1 MNIIQLFS
9 LLDLKTDQILEF
21 GFEDY
26 IRIEKKINFEKKVN
40 PEIDSNTS
48 ENLITALKNYKEELL
63 FVMSNRVF
71 FNFFTHNNFSE
82 DYFSNDNL
90 IVSDEKIKH
99 FITLFLAEDLI
110 SFFSLKLSKSWYH
123 YLEELDFLLDL
134 KTYFPEEV
142 IYKMA
147 SLVFSKLDFAIFQLR
162 VLSSND
168 ISSISY
174 IQHKTFYYLLS
185 HFATIELD
193 RKMSNLLS
201 LVIKFYE
208 KKTNILFFT
217 CVVKSMAFYNDFNGN
232 ITKILIQNRDAVSK
246 FKDDAGNDK
255 VDTAT
260 SLVIAVVCVV
270 IFFLLIKC
278 S

>member
-9 LLDLKTDQILEF
+9 LLDLKADQILEF
-21 GFEDY
+21 GAEDY
-26 IRIEKKINFEKKVN
+26 IRIEKKINFEKKIN
-40 PEIDSNTS
+40 PEIDANAG
-48 ENLITALKNYKEELL
+48 ENLITALKEYKEELL
-63 FVMSNRVF
+63 FIMTNRVL

-147 SLVFSKLDFAIFQLR
+147 SLVFSKLDFAISQLR

-168 ISSISY
+168 ISSINY

-201 LVIKFYE
+201 LVIEFYE

-217 CVVKSMAFYNDFNGN
+217 HVVKSMAFYNDFNGN

-246 FKDDAGNDK
+246 FRDDAGNDK

-260 SLVIAVVCVV
+260 SLVIAVVCVF

>member
-147 SLVFSKLDFAIFQLR
+147 SLVFSKLDFAISQLR

>member
-26 IRIEKKINFEKKVN
+26 IRIEKKMNYEKKVN

-110 SFFSLKLSKSWYH
+110 FFFSLKLSKSWYH

-147 SLVFSKLDFAIFQLR
+147 SLVFSKLDFAISQLR